1 MNQHTFHD
9 LSYLLLLWT
18 TTSMSSSLGGKIPK
32 LILISM
38 DGFRYDYL
46 DNVPS
51 EKITNFTNLIKN
63 GVKAKYLE
71 NVFPTVTYPNHMT
84 LVTGL
89 YPESHG
95 VIHNSF
101 WDPYL
106 EDGFSLI
113 DFRRNF
119 ESKWFDT
126 GAEPIWVTNFKAGSS
141 RDSGVI
147 LWPAG
152 VAQIKSYMPRVI
164 PAGDDF
170 NETNWNLRV
179 DTLVKWFQ
187 NDKSNIRPI
196 NLGILYFPDPD
207 ETAHGFGP
215 DKIDGTIT
223 DEVQQKIFQLDASL
237 GYLKKKLNE
246 SNLWDEMNIIITADH
261 GHTNLLSL
269 EKGQINLDK
278 YNIDRKFYKTGS
290 DMKNH
295 LVVNLEPTEGTDV
308 EKLYQNLSAIPKM
321 HVYRK
326 CDANLTKLHY
336 CKNRRIMQFVLEAEE
351 GYYIGNT
358 DTLKHISKGGHGYDQ
373 NKVPNMRP
381 FFIAF
386 GPAFRKGLISES
398 FESVNI
404 YPLMCHILGI
414 HPAPNNG
421 SLDKVRHL
429 LIQQPFIRTET
440 FQLTLITFLTVF
452 VFATCI
458 GGLYSI
464 GAFYQVRFRRRKRKR
479 GSHGGKE
486 YKKSLLKDDKDDEE
500 SCDEL

>member
-18 TTSMSSSLGGKIPK
+18 TTAMSSSLDGKTPK

-51 EKITNFTNLIKN
+51 EKITNFTNLIQN

-95 VIHNSF
+95 VIHNNF

-187 NDKSNIRPI
+187 SDKSNIRPI

-207 ETAHGFGP
+207 ETAHEFGP

-278 YNIDRKFYKTGS
+278 YNIDRKYYKTGS

-295 LVVNLEPTEGTDV
+295 LVVNLEPTEGNLLLY
-308 EKLYQNLSAIPKM
+308 KL
-321 HVYRK
+321 
-326 CDANLTKLHY
+326 
-336 CKNRRIMQFVLEAEE
+336 FE
-351 GYYIGNT
+351 
-358 DTLKHISKGGHGYDQ
+358 HISQ
-373 NKVPNMRP
+373 TMSS
-381 FFIAF
+381 I
-386 GPAFRKGLISES
+386 
-398 FESVNI
+398 NI
-404 YPLMCHILGI
+404 RCCL
-414 HPAPNNG
+414 
-421 SLDKVRHL
+421 
-429 LIQQPFIRTET
+429 
-440 FQLTLITFLTVF
+440 
-452 VFATCI
+452 
-458 GGLYSI
+458 
-464 GAFYQVRFRRRKRKR
+464 
-479 GSHGGKE
+479 
-486 YKKSLLKDDKDDEE
+486 
-500 SCDEL
+500 

>member
-1 MNQHTFHD
+1 MYQHKFHN
-9 LSYLLLLWT
+9 LSYLLLFWT
-18 TTSMSSSLGGKIPK
+18 MPAISSSLDRKLPK

-38 DGFRYDYL
+38 DGFRYNYL

-51 EKITNFTNLIKN
+51 EKITNFTNLIEN

-71 NVFPTVTYPNHMT
+71 NVYPTVTYPNHMT

-95 VIHNSF
+95 VIHNRF

-106 EDGFSLI
+106 EDGFSLT

-164 PAGDDF
+164 PAGDDY
-170 NETNWNLRV
+170 NDTDWNLRV

-187 NDKSNIRPI
+187 NDKTNVRPI
-196 NLGILYFPDPD
+196 NLGLLYFPDPD
-207 ETAHGFGP
+207 ETAHNFGP

-237 GYLKKKLNE
+237 GYLKNKLNE
-246 SNLWDEMNIIITADH
+246 SNLWDEMNIIITSDH
-261 GHTNLLSL
+261 GFTNLLSL
-269 EKGQINLDK
+269 ENGQINLDK
-278 YNIDRKFYKTGS
+278 FNIDRKFYKTGS

-295 LVVNLEPTEGTDV
+295 LVMNLEPAEGTDV
-308 EKLYQNLSAIPKM
+308 EKLFQNLSVIPKM
-321 HVYRK
+321 NVYRK
-326 CDANLTKLHY
+326 CDDSLKKLHY
-336 CKNRRIMQFVLEAEE
+336 CQNRRIMQFVLEAEE
-351 GYYIGNT
+351 GYFIGNT
-358 DTLKHISKGGHGYDQ
+358 DTLKNISKGGHGYDQ

-386 GPAFRKGLISES
+386 GPAFRKGIISEH

-421 SLDKVRHL
+421 SLDNVRHL
-429 LIQQPFIRTET
+429 LVQQSFIRTET
-440 FQLTLITFLTVF
+440 VQLTLITFLVVVVF
-452 VFATCI
+452 VTCI

-464 GAFYQVRFRRRKRKR
+464 GAFYQVRRHQRKRKR
-479 GSHGGKE
+479 GGQE
-486 YKKSLLKDDKDDEE
+486 YRKSLLKDDKDDEE